1 MSLSCLISD
10 ARTPASR
17 WQHLKVTVMR
27 EDGKKPLDR
36 EAKEEAAGRRI
47 RYKSSITTTAY
58 LKAVPEM

>member
-1 MSLSCLISD
+1 
-10 ARTPASR
+10 
-17 WQHLKVTVMR
+17 MR
-27 EDGKKPLDR
+27 EDSKKPLDR